1 MSAPMTA
8 TPDSLPHCLRHG
20 TRGDALAHAAALTS
34 FLQITVEAFQHLD
47 STPPQEAFEGMDL
60 CFCLLR
66 DKIEIGGGAYLFPTY
81 DFTEGIPQLC
91 PREDL

>member
-34 FLQITVEAFQHLD
+34 FLQISVEAFQFLD
-47 STPPQEAFEGMDL
+47 STPPPEAYVGMEL
-60 CFCLLR
+60 CFRLLR
-66 DKIEIGGGAYLFPTY
+66 DKIEIGGAYLFPTY
-81 DFTEGIPQLC
+81 DFTEGTPQLC